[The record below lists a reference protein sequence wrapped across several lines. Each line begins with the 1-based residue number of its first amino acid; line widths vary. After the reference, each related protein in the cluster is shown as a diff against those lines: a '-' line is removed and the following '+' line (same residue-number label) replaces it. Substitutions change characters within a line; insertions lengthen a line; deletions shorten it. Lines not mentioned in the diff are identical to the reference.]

1 MDNDQKFR
9 ERHEWTRAFNSIGFV
24 LGTVLALTSSGCF
37 ALAVGAAGGAGGAV
51 YVLGKLTEE
60 VNHEVPVVH
69 EAAVHAMKDL
79 GLKLSEDRADQ
90 LSAHLESEFSDGTN
104 VWIDMK
110 AIADNRTKLVIR
122 VGVTGDEARARKI
135 DDAIKRRLP
144 RAA

>member
-1 MDNDQKFR
+1 MDSDKRFH
-9 ERHEWTRAFNSIGFV
+9 ERYERTWAINSIEFL
-24 LGTVLALTSSGCF
+24 LGAVLALMSSGCF
-37 ALAVGAAGGAGGAV
+37 ALAVGAAGGAAGAV

-90 LSAHLESEFSDGTN
+90 LSAHLESEFSDGAN

-122 VGVTGDEARARKI
+122 VGVTGDEVRARKI

-144 RAA
+144 HAA

>member
-1 MDNDQKFR
+1 MPDVVGSMG
-9 ERHEWTRAFNSIGFV
+9 ETRWMRNVAAVVLWGLIG
-24 LGTVLALTSSGCF
+24 TSCSGCF
-37 ALAVGAAGGAGGAV
+37 ALAVGAAGGAAGAV

-90 LSAHLESEFSDGTN
+90 LSAHLESEFSDGAK